1 MSDFPGRESL
11 RTTFEEVPELYD
23 RVRPVYPAAAFDE
36 LVALAGLPERARLLE
51 IGTGTGKA
59 TVPLAERGFE
69 IVGVELGPKL
79 AALARRNL
87 AGFPNVEIVDA
98 QFETWEPAVAGFD
111 AVVAFTAFHWID
123 PGVRY
128 EKSARLLREGG
139 SLVILETSHV
149 LPEGG
154 DPFWAEVQDDYREA
168 FPDEESRPPPAPDE
182 VVGMSEEPEA
192 SGYFARAAVRRYV
205 WDVTYS
211 AEDYIG
217 VLETYSGHRA
227 LDLEL
232 REGLYERI
240 RRRIDAR
247 PGREVRKSY
256 LALMT
261 VARRV

>member
-1 MSDFPGRESL
+1 MDFPERESL

-23 RVRPVYPAAAFDE
+23 RVRPTYPPPLFDE
-36 LVALAGLPERARLLE
+36 LVVLAGLPERARLLE
-51 IGTGTGKA
+51 IGTGPGKA
-59 TVPLAERGFE
+59 TVPLAQRGFE
-69 IVGVELGPKL
+69 LVGIELGPKL

-87 AGFPNVEIVDA
+87 AGFPNVEIVNA
-98 QFETWEPAVAGFD
+98 QFETWEPAVADFD
-111 AVVAFTAFHWID
+111 AVVSFTALHWID
-123 PGVRY
+123 PAVRY
-128 EKSARLLREGG
+128 EKTARLLKEGG
-139 SLVILETSHV
+139 SLVVVETSHA

-154 DPFWAEVQDDYREA
+154 DPFWVEVEDDYREVI
-168 FPDEESRPPPAPDE
+168 PGEEGKPPPAPDE
-182 VVGMSEEPEA
+182 IVGMSEEPEA
-192 SGYFARAAVRRYV
+192 SGRFARAAVRRYL

-211 AEDYIG
+211 AEEYVG

-232 REGLYERI
+232 RERLYERI

-261 VARRV
+261 VARRL